1 MKTELKY
8 GVLFA
13 AIVIVYVML
22 EHFLGF
28 NTTRHDIGQYT
39 RLAGVIVPIV
49 GVFFGIKAKRDNE
62 LNGVMTFGQG
72 VKTGFLIA
80 VIQTTLT
87 TIWFW
92 FYSTV
97 INPQFLDSM
106 LAFERSQ
113 MLAAGT
119 SPAVIEADAESKR
132 AFFRVPYFQI
142 FQLVLGI
149 AYGVVI
155 AVIVSFFLRTKK
167 TTEVAPSG

>member
-1 MKTELKY
+1 MKTEVKY

-13 AIVIVYVML
+13 AIVVVYVMI
-22 EHFLGF
+22 EHLLGV

-39 RLAGVIVPIV
+39 RLAGVIVPILA
-49 GVFFGIKAKRDNE
+49 VFFGIKAKRDKE

-97 INPQFLDSM
+97 INPEYLDTM

-113 MLAAGT
+113 MLASGT
-119 SPAVIEADAESKR
+119 PEGVIAADAESKR
-132 AFFRVPYFQI
+132 AFFSRPVFPDFPVAIGDCVWCCYCAGSF
-142 FQLVLGI
+142 VLPQNQ
-149 AYGVVI
+149 
-155 AVIVSFFLRTKK
+155 
-167 TTEVAPSG
+167 EN

>member
-1 MKTELKY
+1 MKTEVKY

-13 AIVIVYVML
+13 AIVIVYVMI
-22 EHFLGF
+22 EHFLGL
-28 NTTRHDIGQYT
+28 NTTRHDIGQYS
-39 RLAGVIVPIV
+39 RLAGVIVPILAI
-49 GVFFGIKAKRDNE
+49 FFGIKAKRDKE

-87 TIWFW
+87 TIWFL

-97 INPQFLDSM
+97 INPEYLDTM
-106 LAFERSQ
+106 LAFEGSQ

-119 SPAVIEADAESKR
+119 PEGVIAADVESKR

-155 AVIVSFFLRTKK
+155 AVVVSFFLRTKK
-167 TTEVAPSG
+167 KVTE

>member
-1 MKTELKY
+1 MKTEVKY

-49 GVFFGIKAKRDNE
+49 GIFFGIKAKRDNE

-97 INPQFLDSM
+97 INPEFLDTM

-119 SPAVIEADAESKR
+119 PQAVIQADAESKR

-155 AVIVSFFLRTKK
+155 AVVVSFFLRTKQTNK
-167 TTEVAPSG
+167 IATQS

>member
-1 MKTELKY
+1 MKTEIKY

-13 AIVIVYVML
+13 GIVIVYVIL
-22 EHFLGF
+22 EHLLGL

-39 RLAGVIVPIV
+39 RYAGVLVPIL
-49 GVFFGIKAKRDNE
+49 GVFFGIRAKRKE
-62 LNGVMTFGQG
+62 LGGKITFGQG

-80 VIQTTLT
+80 VIQTTIT
-87 TIWFW
+87 TFWFW

-97 INPQFLDSM
+97 INPQYLDTM
-106 LAFERSQ
+106 LAFERSK

-119 SPAVIEADAESKR
+119 PEPAVNAELERTR
-132 AFFRVPYFQI
+132 AFFRVPNFQI
-142 FQLVLGI
+142 FQEVFGI

-167 TTEVAPSG
+167 AKAEA